1 MRFSCINENQPAPY
15 DNGLI
20 MMQMIL
26 PRHPPHKPPLQAPP
40 TQPATLEV
48 CEFVSL
54 ALLDCWDLVLLAR
67 SLSRATT

>member
-1 MRFSCINENQPAPY
+1 MRFSCINENQPASY

-20 MMQMIL
+20 TMQMIL
-26 PRHPPHKPPLQAPP
+26 PPHKPPPQAPL

-48 CEFVSL
+48 CEFVSP
-54 ALLDCWDLVLLAR
+54 ALLDCWDLALLAR